1 MDMNFSRAETGPGHL
16 AISRA
21 IADLASGDPVIVT
34 GAVDGPF
41 MMIAA
46 SGVTPQGINLMAA
59 HARGLVGM
67 VTSRRRAAALG
78 LEMQPRSGRE
88 SAPQYTRS
96 IEAAHGTTTGI
107 SAEDRAL
114 TIKAAAFGGPDDIV
128 SPGHIFPQVSDDR
141 DNTQAALALRLAG
154 AAGAAPVAALC
165 TILDASGDVAGR
177 AHAQLVA
184 DKLDVAVIDASDLLA
199 ATGPEHFL

>member
-21 IADLASGDPVIVT
+21 IADLSSGDPVIIT
-34 GAVDGPF
+34 GAADGPF

-67 VTSRRRAAALG
+67 VISSRRAAALG

-88 SAPQYTRS
+88 TAPHYTRS
-96 IEAAHGTTTGI
+96 IEAAQGTTTGI

-114 TIKAAAFGGPDDIV
+114 TIRAAAFGGPISV
-128 SPGHIFPQVSDDR
+128 SPIPLRTWTNGPASSATSPPGTR
-141 DNTQAALALRLAG
+141 PRPSAARSSPCWIRIIR
-154 AAGAAPVAALC
+154 PVF
-165 TILDASGDVAGR
+165 R
-177 AHAQLVA
+177 
-184 DKLDVAVIDASDLLA
+184 
-199 ATGPEHFL
+199 